1 MQCKLR
7 FPLLQHMISISWYTQ
22 YDFWPRPAL
31 WKNSFPVHP
40 CLSASS
46 PLPPLCPPQPPQT
59 PELHINSANHVN
71 SVNHV
76 DSVRHVNNVNSV
88 NSINSVSSLLCGV
101 TFISDGIFCF
111 LHCFN
116 NSKFNFARFG
126 LIIQVNVILETLYT
140 KAASVKSLKKIAHQV
155 KLRPFDEGLIFGQNL
170 SQESKILPKTGLF
183 QQNHLPS
190 KTWHRLQIW
199 APVKFESVRK

>member
-1 MQCKLR
+1 MNYKIHLDTRVRQ
-7 FPLLQHMISISWYTQ
+7 SIEKYSWTPACDSQ
-22 YDFWPRPAL
+22 FENTPR
-31 WKNSFPVHP
+31 HP
-40 CLSASS
+40 CDSHFPKGISALSWSFW
-46 PLPPLCPPQPPQT
+46 QIGTRQT
-59 PELHINSANHVN
+59 CMKWLLIIRYVN
-71 SVNHV
+71 SVN
-76 DSVRHVNNVNSV
+76 HVNNVNSV
-88 NSINSVSSLLCGV
+88 NSINSVSSLLRGA

>member
-1 MQCKLR
+1 MKILLDTRVTVTFLR
-7 FPLLQHMISISWYTQ
+7 AFQPSAGLSHWKIGTRQTCMKWWLIIS
-22 YDFWPRPAL
+22 
-31 WKNSFPVHP
+31 
-40 CLSASS
+40 
-46 PLPPLCPPQPPQT
+46 
-59 PELHINSANHVN
+59 HVN
-71 SVNHV
+71 SVN
-76 DSVRHVNNVNSV
+76 HVNNVNSV
-88 NSINSVSSLLCGV
+88 NSINSVSSFLRGA

-126 LIIQVNVILETLYT
+126 LIIQVNIILETSYT

-199 APVKFESVRK
+199 APVKLESVRK